1 MRIAVGLSGLV
12 AIGSG
17 LFLSGCQTTAH
28 RDAVQ
33 LQTAVERAA
42 APTPLPELSDAD
54 RTCPEN
60 PTRPR
65 VTTNPDGS
73 KSYPKESTV
82 GTYVTGIENVLAEC
96 RARHGRVVRVYDAA
110 AAMSRAIPPAD

>member
-1 MRIAVGLSGLV
+1 MRIVVGLSGLIV
-12 AIGSG
+12 MAAG
-17 LFLSGCQTTAH
+17 LALSGCQTTAH
-28 RDAVQ
+28 KDAVR
-33 LQTAVERAA
+33 LEAAVERAA
-42 APTPLPELSDAD
+42 APTPLPELSDED
-54 RTCPEN
+54 RTCPDS

-73 KSYPKESTV
+73 KAYPKQSVV
-82 GTYVTGIENVLAEC
+82 GKYVTGIENVLADC